1 MPPSFCLKNEL
12 NNRKIFFVQNCP
24 PYFAPKMNCIV
35 EGHFYG
41 RKEVFL
47 STIRFRWWIIR
58 STAGCVS
65 WCMSAVT
72 TMAATV
78 FFWTMGRNVS
88 ASRVFP
94 TRFMIWGPR
103 KVIRLCGERR
113 NSEMS
118 KFYRLRWNE
127 RYGAC
132 DDEVPLRCPA
142 FGQAFGNSVAVPG
155 RIKTL
160 RNLRQAIPPRFQP
173 GKIL

>member
-1 MPPSFCLKNEL
+1 MP
-12 NNRKIFFVQNCP
+12 RH
-24 PYFAPKMNCIV
+24 FAPKMNWIV
-35 EGHFYG
+35 EGYFLTV

-58 STAGCVS
+58 STAWCVS
-65 WCMSAVT
+65 WCMSAAT
-72 TMAATV
+72 TTAATV
-78 FFWTMGRNVS
+78 FFWTTGRNVS

-94 TRFMIWGPR
+94 IRFMIWGPR
-103 KVIRLCGERR
+103 KVVGLCGERR
-113 NSEMS
+113 SSEMS

-142 FGQAFGNSVAVPG
+142 AGRTAGNGAAVSE

-160 RNLRQAIPPRFQP
+160 CDLRSAISPWFQP
-173 GKIL
+173 GEIL